1 MRQAYDYWQDQP
13 GNYRFLHPATKPGR
27 RYRDRWGPFAAGRV
41 ITRRTRSH
49 HARPAHHRSVGC
61 PAKAG
66 PTLTGEQPERPLSP
80 GPTNFQGREGLP
92 WRETPPPQSEDCQR
106 PKAYRPQT
114 QADLRVARCFRFDPS
129 ARNPQPSHSRGAR
142 RIRTAPASTGTPPSP
157 LQERTGARPISRS
170 QNQLYT
176 SSRSSRRI
184 NGSDKEIPASP
195 PSAGGTGKTCG
206 TPMPTRHVPSCTKHH
221 PVNLNQGE
229 GIFTEH
235 HTRQW
240 HYFTPIT
247 RGQVH
252 PSIDYPEEDHQ
263 FQGLSQSLPPFS
275 SKSHNLSC
283 TPMIT
288 QPHSI
293 QEEPGS

>member
-1 MRQAYDYWQDQP
+1 
-13 GNYRFLHPATKPGR
+13 
-27 RYRDRWGPFAAGRV
+27 
-41 ITRRTRSH
+41 
-49 HARPAHHRSVGC
+49 
-61 PAKAG
+61 
-66 PTLTGEQPERPLSP
+66 
-80 GPTNFQGREGLP
+80 
-92 WRETPPPQSEDCQR
+92 
-106 PKAYRPQT
+106 
-114 QADLRVARCFRFDPS
+114 
-129 ARNPQPSHSRGAR
+129 
-142 RIRTAPASTGTPPSP
+142 
-157 LQERTGARPISRS
+157 
-170 QNQLYT
+170 
-176 SSRSSRRI
+176 
-184 NGSDKEIPASP
+184 
-195 PSAGGTGKTCG
+195 
-206 TPMPTRHVPSCTKHH
+206 MPTGHVPSCTKHH

-288 QPHSI
+288 QPPFHSRGARKI
-293 QEEPGS
+293 STLPDPCPKNGVQSQIIRSQPGSHHMASHQASPLLFFSASHIAHRDWINSSSFFSFHCSPSPMI